1 MAKRKSQSKQKASS
15 DRTAEIAG
23 QLEHVF
29 LAGLGALAN
38 TQKVGSKAFETLVK
52 QGESFRKGATDKTE
66 TLIDDVQEAIRGMAD
81 DAQDRATGL
90 IEQMRGTPKIDKLQS
105 VFDSRIDSALE
116 RLGVASKHD
125 LDKLNSKLNRVLK
138 SVGAEKKT
146 AKKPA
151 KKVAKKVAK
160 KAPVKKAVKKTA
172 VKKTSTKK
180 VTKKVAKKAAVKKA
194 PAKKAPAKKTAATI
208 VSKQPSKAVSS
219 VNTLD

>member
-90 IEQMRGTPKIDKLQS
+90 IEQMRGTPKIDKL
-105 VFDSRIDSALE
+105 
-116 RLGVASKHD
+116 
-125 LDKLNSKLNRVLK
+125 NSKLNRVLK

-146 AKKPA
+146 VKKPA